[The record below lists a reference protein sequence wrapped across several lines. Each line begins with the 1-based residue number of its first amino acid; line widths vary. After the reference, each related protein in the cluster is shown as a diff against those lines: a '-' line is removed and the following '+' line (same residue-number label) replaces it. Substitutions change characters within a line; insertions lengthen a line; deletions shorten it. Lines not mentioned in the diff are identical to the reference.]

1 MRCST
6 STADSTCER
15 SDSSP
20 LPILGASHDVLLR
33 VAGIGEETAEAVS
46 TWERTINLAA
56 EIRRIEQSGC
66 RVLVQEDSEYP
77 PSLREIYDPPIVLY
91 ARGTLSSEDH
101 NAIAIV
107 GSRQSTPY
115 GIEVARRL
123 GFQLGHIGVTVVSG
137 GAPGID
143 TAAHQGALAARG
155 RTVCVLGSGIKF
167 LDPFPPFL

>member
-6 STADSTCER
+6 STADSTCEH
-15 SDSSP
+15 SDP
-20 LPILGASHDVLLR
+20 HPVVILGASRDALLR
-33 VAGIGEETAEAVS
+33 GPDIGEETAEAVS
-46 TWERTINLAA
+46 AWERTIDLAA
-56 EIRRIEQSGC
+56 ELRRIEQSGC
-66 RVLVQEDSEYP
+66 RVLVQEDSDYP

-91 ARGTLSSEDH
+91 ARGTLSSGDH

-123 GFQLGHIGVTVVSG
+123 AFQLGHIGMTVVSG
-137 GAPGID
+137 GAQGID

-155 RTVCVLGSGIKF
+155 RTLCVLGTGIKL
-167 LDPFPPFL
+167 LDPIPPFL